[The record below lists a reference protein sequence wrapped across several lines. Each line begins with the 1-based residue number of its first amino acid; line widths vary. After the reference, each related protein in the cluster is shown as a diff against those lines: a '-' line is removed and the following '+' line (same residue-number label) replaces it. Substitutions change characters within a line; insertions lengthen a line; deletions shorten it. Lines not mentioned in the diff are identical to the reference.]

1 MPSLY
6 RRRLL
11 RHSLAAIAAA
21 LAPSIATARPSRPMP
36 SVIVIGAG
44 IAGIAAAQRLQRA
57 GCRVTVIEARQ
68 RLGGR
73 IWTDRSWPDA
83 PVDLGAS
90 WIHGVHNNPVAA
102 LARQLNIPTT
112 VYDAGTLSNNLAES
126 RLYDADG
133 APVTAAWRRQLAAD
147 QGQLA
152 DRMASIAGKKAGT
165 PLSMHDALRQAL
177 QDSALPAGRKT
188 AAFELFSRN
197 VEDDYGA
204 SVDEIAAWALQE
216 GSGFGGREVVFPGGY
231 GQLVERLAQGLT
243 ILTSHVVE
251 HIDYR
256 GPAVQVHTSQ
266 GLLSADKVI
275 VSLPLGVLKEG
286 KLVFTPALPAEKTGA
301 IARLGMGVYDKLYLR
316 FPKVFWDAS
325 DIITQLDTKQGI
337 WSNWY
342 ALERVTGQPILCA
355 LNGVNAARLLEGM
368 QDEAIV
374 ASAMQQL
381 RSIYGSAAMQAESWH
396 ITRWA
401 ADPYARGSYS
411 FPGVDALPDDRKKL
425 AAPLQHKLYFAGE
438 ATHSDY
444 SGTVHGALL
453 SGWREARR
461 ICG

>member
-1 MPSLY
+1 MLIVVHLCTIRYFNVIKEFTMPSLY

-90 WIHGVHNNPVAA
+90 IHGVHNNPVAA
-102 LARQLNIPTT
+102 LAPQLDIPTT

-133 APVTAAWRRQLAAD
+133 APVTAAWRRQLPAYQD
-147 QGQLA
+147 QLA
-152 DRMASIAGKKAGT
+152 DRMASIAEKKAGT

-197 VEDDYGA
+197 VEEDYGA

-231 GQLVERLAQGLT
+231 GQLAERLAQGLAV
-243 ILTSHVVE
+243 LTGHVVE
-251 HIDYR
+251 HIDY
-256 GPAVQVHTSQ
+256 
-266 GLLSADKVI
+266 
-275 VSLPLGVLKEG
+275 
-286 KLVFTPALPAEKTGA
+286 
-301 IARLGMGVYDKLYLR
+301 
-316 FPKVFWDAS
+316 
-325 DIITQLDTKQGI
+325 
-337 WSNWY
+337 
-342 ALERVTGQPILCA
+342 
-355 LNGVNAARLLEGM
+355 
-368 QDEAIV
+368 
-374 ASAMQQL
+374 
-381 RSIYGSAAMQAESWH
+381 
-396 ITRWA
+396 
-401 ADPYARGSYS
+401 
-411 FPGVDALPDDRKKL
+411 
-425 AAPLQHKLYFAGE
+425 
-438 ATHSDY
+438 
-444 SGTVHGALL
+444 
-453 SGWREARR
+453 
-461 ICG
+461 

>member
-1 MPSLY
+1 MTSPH
-6 RRRLL
+6 RRSLL
-11 RHSLAAIAAA
+11 RHTLAAIAAA
-21 LAPSIATARPSRPMP
+21 LAPSIATSRAGRHMP

-73 IWTDRSWPDA
+73 IWTDHSWPDA

-90 WIHGVHNNPVAA
+90 WIHGVQGNPVAA
-102 LARQLNIPTT
+102 LARQFAIPTT
-112 VYDAGTLSNNLAES
+112 AYDAGTLSNNLSES
-126 RLYDADG
+126 RLYDAAG
-133 APVTAAWRRQLAAD
+133 APVAAAWRQQLATD
-147 QGQLA
+147 QYRLGE
-152 DRMASIAGKKAGT
+152 RMASIAGKADAR
-165 PLSMHDALRQAL
+165 LSMHDALNQAL
-177 QDSALPAGRKT
+177 HSSGLPARRKS

-204 SVDEIAAWALQE
+204 SIDEIAAWALQE

-231 GQLVERLAQGLT
+231 GQLAERLAQGLT
-243 ILTSHVVE
+243 ILTGHVVE
-251 HIDYR
+251 HTDYR
-256 GPAVQVHTSQ
+256 GEQVQVHTGQ
-266 GLLSADKVI
+266 GVFSADKAI
-275 VSLPLGVLKEG
+275 VTLPLGVLKEG
-286 KLVFTPALPAEKTGA
+286 KVAFSPALPAKKAGA

-325 DIITQLDTKQGI
+325 DVITQLDTKQGI

-355 LNGVNAARLLEGM
+355 LNGGNAARVLEGM
-368 QDEAIV
+368 TDEAIV
-374 ASAMQQL
+374 AGAMQQL
-381 RSIYGSAAMQAESWH
+381 RSIYGSAAVAPDSWR

-411 FPGVDALPDDRKKL
+411 FPGAGALHDDRKTL
-425 AAPLQHKLYFAGE
+425 AASLQDRLYFAGE
-438 ATHSDY
+438 AAHNDY

-453 SGWREARR
+453 SGWREAQR

>member
-1 MPSLY
+1 MTSPH
-6 RRRLL
+6 RRSLL
-11 RHSLAAIAAA
+11 RHTFAAIAAA
-21 LAPSIATARPSRPMP
+21 LAPSIATGRTGRRMP
-36 SVIVIGAG
+36 FVIVIGAG

-73 IWTDRSWPDA
+73 IWTDHSWPDA

-102 LARQLNIPTT
+102 LARQFGIQTT
-112 VYDAGTLSNNLAES
+112 VYDAGTLSNNLSES
-126 RLYDADG
+126 RLYDAAG
-133 APVTAAWRRQLAAD
+133 AAVTAAQRQQFAAD
-147 QGQLA
+147 QDQLGE
-152 DRMASIAGKKAGT
+152 RMASIADKTDA
-165 PLSMHDALRQAL
+165 PLSMRNALHQAL
-177 QDSALPAGRKT
+177 QDSGLPAERKS

-204 SVDEIAAWALQE
+204 SIDEIAAWALQE

-231 GQLVERLAQGLT
+231 GQLAERLAQGLA
-243 ILTSHVVE
+243 ILTGHVVE

-256 GPAVQVHTSQ
+256 GKQVQVHTSQ
-266 GLLSADKVI
+266 GVISADKAI
-275 VSLPLGVLKEG
+275 VTLPLGVLKEG
-286 KLVFTPALPAEKTGA
+286 KVGFSPALPVEKAGA

-325 DIITQLDTKQGI
+325 DVITQLNTKQGI

-355 LNGVNAARLLEGM
+355 LNGGNAARVLEGM
-368 QDEAIV
+368 TDEAIV
-374 ASAMQQL
+374 AGAMQQL
-381 RSIYGSAAMQAESWH
+381 RCIYGSAAVAPDSWR

-411 FPGVDALPDDRKKL
+411 FPGAGALHDDRKKL
-425 AAPLQHKLYFAGE
+425 AAPLQQRLYFAGE
-438 ATHSDY
+438 ATHNDY

-453 SGWREARR
+453 SGWREAQR